1 MTRRCSVRDRDEDY
15 EMPFDVACEA
25 TIGRHFS
32 FMMQL

>member
-1 MTRRCSVRDRDEDY
+1 MTRRYLAPDRDEDL